1 MALVSLL
8 LANVPS
14 MEKRPQF
21 DSLLLLL
28 SVQLGIK
35 TTNAPMAVR
44 RLHAYL
50 CTGHV

>member
-1 MALVSLL
+1 MALVGLL

-28 SVQLGIK
+28 SVQLGVK
-35 TTNAPMAVR
+35 TTNAPMVV
-44 RLHAYL
+44 
-50 CTGHV
+50 CTLTSALVMFN

>member
-28 SVQLGIK
+28 SGVLKQQ
-35 TTNAPMAVR
+35 TRQWPYVV
-44 RLHAYL
+44 
-50 CTGHV
+50 CTLTSVLAMFN